1 MHLKTENTLDKTKK
15 QTQRRF
21 FHSLGVESKLVAHKV
36 GEFIQATITQTSD
49 FGVLCELDDG
59 VKAIATEDHLR
70 GMENGCNWKRRSWR
84 LLWNFGTLDVCFSKY
99 QNIAL

>member
-1 MHLKTENTLDKTKK
+1 MHLKTENTLDKTIK

-21 FHSLGVESKLVAHKV
+21 FHSLGIKSKLVAHKV

-84 LLWNFGTLDVCFSKY
+84 RLWNLRILDVCFSKY